1 MSKIEILEK
10 INKIK
15 EAKIASAKE
24 EDYLEVIYEL
34 MKAKGYAKPRDISK
48 ILNVK
53 ASSVTKMLKKLA
65 SKEMINYEK
74 YGGVTLTNK
83 GIKLAQNIIE
93 KHKKLI
99 DFLML
104 LGVDEKNANIEAES
118 LEHVISEETLKK
130 LYSLYKFIMENE
142 SIKEE
147 LINYLNKK

>member
-1 MSKIEILEK
+1 LSKIEILEK

-15 EAKIASAKE
+15 KTKIASAKE

-34 MKAKGYAKPRDISK
+34 MKAKGYAKQRDISK

-74 YGGVTLTNK
+74 YGGVSLTNK
-83 GIKLAQNIIE
+83 GMKVAQDIIE

-104 LGVDEKNANIEAES
+104 LGVDEKSANIEAES

-130 LYSLYKFIMENE
+130 LYLLYKFIMENE
-142 SIKEE
+142 SIKKG
-147 LINYLNKK
+147 LVNYLNKK

>member
-15 EAKIASAKE
+15 KTKIASAKE

-34 MKAKGYAKPRDISK
+34 MKAKGYAKQRDISK

-74 YGGVTLTNK
+74 YGGVSLTNK
-83 GIKLAQNIIE
+83 GMKVAQDIIE

-104 LGVDEKNANIEAES
+104 LGVDEKSANIEAES

-130 LYSLYKFIMENE
+130 LYLLYKFIMENE
-142 SIKEE
+142 SIKKG
-147 LINYLNKK
+147 LVNYLNKK